1 MAVGA
6 FIAGSLAQSN
16 PLLAALKVN
25 NAVFIS
31 MLSVGGFTLL
41 TAAVGCTAA
50 AAKNEFLACL
60 YGFFSLTI
68 MLVFLA
74 LGAAVLIINGILA
87 V

>member
-1 MAVGA
+1 MLA
-6 FIAGSLAQSN
+6 FVAGSMAKDD
-16 PLLAALKVN
+16 PLLSALRVN
-25 NAVFIS
+25 NALFIS
-31 MLSVGGFTLL
+31 LLSVGGFTLL

-50 AAKNEFLACL
+50 AAKNDFLACL

-74 LGAAVLIINGILA
+74 MGTAVLIINGILA